1 MRHHASKKSLR
12 MQKHSVKKLR
22 VKLRKEKPLQA
33 LPNKEVATMA
43 PPASHHDVF
52 KYRNHP
58 LNWTKIHTKQLP
70 EILAKPTE
78 KLLDYLMQK
87 TPNLE
92 TQDVLRQTQSIVG
105 GLLGEMVRPYTT
117 MAIEYAQQF
126 AAEQVI
132 NSLQNIPQLIAL

>member
-1 MRHHASKKSLR
+1 
-12 MQKHSVKKLR
+12 
-22 VKLRKEKPLQA
+22 
-33 LPNKEVATMA
+33 MA

-70 EILAKPTE
+70 ELLAKPTE

>member
-1 MRHHASKKSLR
+1 MR
-12 MQKHSVKKLR
+12 KHSVKKLR
-22 VKLRKEKPLQA
+22 VKLRKENQQNNIA
-33 LPNKEVATMA
+33 EVATMA
-43 PPASHHDVF
+43 TPASHHDVF

-58 LNWTKIHTKQLP
+58 LNWTKIHTQKLP
-70 EILAKPTE
+70 KLLAKPTE

-105 GLLGEMVRPYTT
+105 SLLGEMVRPYTT

-132 NSLQNIPQLIAL
+132 NSLQNIPQLIVL